1 MKLSDWL
8 LGTYGVVACT
18 SGWLCSCLL
27 SLGCFDWYSNWFFIF
42 RQLVPWSLFHLLL
55 LDVWPWDY
63 FDRILCLFPCNH
75 LLHWLIS
82 YCFYLLFWLQV
93 FSHSLFV
100 LFLFSNFS
108 FCLFHSFFSSIQLN
122 LLHLFSL
129 NGRSFCRDFLSL
141 LPVISFCLDI
151 ILHLSVVSF
160 CQDFCQ
166 ELYCKWYFFTTTWF

>member
-1 MKLSDWL
+1 MLPSL
-8 LGTYGVVACT
+8 RSTTVLCVVLFT
-18 SGWLCSCLL
+18 ILL
-27 SLGCFDWYSNWFFIF
+27 SPPFCFVFI
-42 RQLVPWSLFHLLL
+42 
-55 LDVWPWDY
+55 LD
-63 FDRILCLFPCNH
+63 
-75 LLHWLIS
+75 
-82 YCFYLLFWLQV
+82 
-93 FSHSLFV
+93 
-100 LFLFSNFS
+100 FS

-166 ELYCKWYFFTTTWF
+166 ELYCKWYFFTTT